1 MSEEKRE
8 GEDLKAKAKGLQC
21 IHQYNISRKMQYS
34 KREAHDIK
42 RALENVLHETI
53 SAKVLQVEA
62 AEKGGGVCSKAS

>member
-1 MSEEKRE
+1 
-8 GEDLKAKAKGLQC
+8 
-21 IHQYNISRKMQYS
+21 MQYS

-62 AEKGGGVCSKAS
+62 AEKGGCAPRHPRYDELVSVNKAMNGLESQGQLLF